1 MKQLILTLLLLQP
14 LIASA
19 QNNIQYLQKDSVK
32 AMQIMEKVGKL
43 KTKRDTILFIA
54 RQLRGIPY
62 VAQTLEKNKKEKLV
76 INLRQLD
83 CTTYVENVLALYL
96 CCKNHTICF
105 GAFCSNLKSIRYD
118 EGLIDYTSRLHY
130 FSQWIESNSKANR
143 VKEVQSP
150 TPPFSKEQVLD
161 IHFMSKNYTK
171 YPMLASN
178 TKLVEKI
185 EEKEKSISGRHYKY
199 ISKTDLEDTTLLRQ
213 TIKDGDILAIVTNKA
228 GLDTSHIGI
237 AVWHDNG
244 LHLLNA
250 SQIHKKVVEESMTLS
265 QYMSKHPSQV
275 GIRVIHIL

>member
-1 MKQLILTLLLLQP
+1 MKQLIITLLLLQP
-14 LIASA
+14 FIACA
-19 QNNIQYLQKDSVK
+19 QNSIQYQQKDSTK
-32 AMQIMEKVGKL
+32 AMQIMRKVGKME
-43 KTKRDTILFIA
+43 TKQDSILFIA
-54 RQLRGIPY
+54 RQLKGIPY

-96 CCKNHTICF
+96 CSKNHTTTF
-105 GAFCSNLKSIRYD
+105 RNFCNYLKSIRYED
-118 EGLIDYTSRLHY
+118 GNIDYVSRLHY
-130 FSQWIESNSKANR
+130 FSQWIESNTQAGM

-150 TPPFSKEQVLD
+150 TPPFDKEQVLD

-171 YPMLASN
+171 YPMLVGN
-178 TKLVEKI
+178 KELVEQIKVN
-185 EEKEKSISGRHYKY
+185 ENKISGIHYKY
-199 ISKTDLEDTTLLRQ
+199 ISKSDLEDNALLRQ

-228 GLDTSHIGI
+228 GLDVSHIGI

-265 QYMSKHPSQV
+265 QYMSKHPSQI
-275 GIRVIHIL
+275 GIRVIRIK